1 MQEIIRLRNKELV
14 MGWRWKYL
22 RIVHVQDPA
31 IDWYVVGKVKE
42 RAPGL
47 SDYVKIVLLRGLVG
61 INRK

>member
-47 SDYVKIVLLRGLVG
+47 SDYVKIVLFERISGDQ
-61 INRK
+61 